1 MRSAARRK
9 REHLRARQGHVGG
22 GLARRWERADHAMTA
37 VGRDGV
43 DATDADVVVLA
54 VPSGQIADALGKVGG
69 LAGRRW
75 RLRRCSTARRIRA
88 GLSDLVTSV
97 VTGSSWPGQPKQIV
111 DGDAGRAAALLHCA
125 GQRGVLDDPAP
136 PILLQLERRA

>member
-97 VTGSSWPGQPKQIV
+97 VTGSSWPGQLPV
-111 DGDAGRAAALLHCA
+111 GSWRHPGRGSAMPR
-125 GQRGVLDDPAP
+125 QPASAT
-136 PILLQLERRA
+136 QADRRR